1 MLNFISQELT
11 IPVSYQKVIIQVEVN
26 LDSFKYRILYSSPND
41 RKIQVI
47 ASING
52 NLVTLNEA
60 TYLNDGYESIPA
72 FMMTTF
78 INKADTVALNTF
90 EFLQNARL
98 VDVQKNVTKIKLIYS
113 TNAKTYRVLLSVNFD
128 NA

>member
-11 IPVSYQKVIIQVEVN
+11 IPVSYQKIIVQVQVN
-26 LDSFKYRILYSSPND
+26 FDSFKYRILYSSQND

-60 TYLNDGYESIPA
+60 IYLNAGYESIPA